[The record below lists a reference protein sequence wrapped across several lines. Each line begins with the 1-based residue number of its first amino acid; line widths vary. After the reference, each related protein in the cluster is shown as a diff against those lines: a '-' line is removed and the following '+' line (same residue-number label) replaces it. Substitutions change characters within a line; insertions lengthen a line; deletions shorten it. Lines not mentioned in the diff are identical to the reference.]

1 METEL
6 SDPLVF
12 FYLILHWF
20 SILPLCET
28 IYFELLIGI
37 GTAYTFGRV
46 SRELL
51 HRFVSSD
58 TWILQTDPQMNSRL
72 ALQNAWNFMKLK
84 LSSLGTK
91 DNKKWLVLK
100 WFVFWAVNEL
110 DVVEFSYFDF
120 THTFPF
126 TLMNRV
132 RKRVCLRS

>member
-37 GTAYTFGRV
+37 GTANTFGRV

-72 ALQNAWNFMKLK
+72 ALRNA
-84 LSSLGTK
+84 
-91 DNKKWLVLK
+91 
-100 WFVFWAVNEL
+100 
-110 DVVEFSYFDF
+110 
-120 THTFPF
+120 
-126 TLMNRV
+126 
-132 RKRVCLRS
+132 